1 MLKVLIMYDL
11 KKIGERIKLIRE
23 RHSQDGII
31 KQADFAERL
40 GVERDKIS
48 RIENGKQDADL
59 KLLFG
64 IAEQFGV
71 SVHYLLSGEDAPK
84 IDLTELTELKTEVRI
99 LREMLQ
105 LPSLKKKKRN
115 IH

>member
-11 KKIGERIKLIRE
+11 KKIGERIKLTRE
-23 RHSQDGII
+23 RHSSDGII
-31 KQADFAERL
+31 KQADFAVRL

-59 KLLFG
+59 KLLIG

-71 SVHYLLSGEDAPK
+71 SVHYLLTGEETPQTDQ
-84 IDLTELTELKTEVRI
+84 TEVIELRTEIRI

-105 LPSLKKKKRN
+105 LPSIKKKKHN
-115 IH
+115 IR